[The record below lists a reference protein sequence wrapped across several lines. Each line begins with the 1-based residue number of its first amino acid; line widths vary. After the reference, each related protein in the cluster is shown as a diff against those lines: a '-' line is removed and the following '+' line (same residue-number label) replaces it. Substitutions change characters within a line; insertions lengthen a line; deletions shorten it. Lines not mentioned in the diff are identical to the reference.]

1 MMAPRGRAEARTFD
15 YCGVSAGSG
24 CAAGGAMAGEVAM
37 LVADATP
44 YVTAAVGAY
53 GGAVL
58 AKVRDDAADATV
70 GVGRRLLQRVFGHRA
85 ADEPLPAP
93 LAALAADPGDAD
105 ALGMVRWMMRQVLE
119 ADAVMLER
127 GQVNACIRSR
137 RHRQAER
144 SRGPGR
150 ICRRPGH
157 DHQPPRRIGLAAWY
171 PTTRPTMA
179 PGCRGECMLDGTR
192 TSPGVI

>member
-1 MMAPRGRAEARTFD
+1 
-15 YCGVSAGSG
+15 
-24 CAAGGAMAGEVAM
+24 MAGEVAT

-105 ALGMVRWMMRQVLE
+105 ALGMVRWAMRQALE
-119 ADAVMLER
+119 ADAAMLEEVKVDAR
-127 GQVNACIRSR
+127 IRSR
-137 RHRQAER
+137 RDRQAER
-144 SRGPGR
+144 SRGTGR

-157 DHQPPRRIGLAAWY
+157 DHQPPRRIRSAAWY
-171 PTTRPTMA
+171 PATWPTRA
-179 PGCRGECMLDGTR
+179 PSEAGSVAMTASLGLDLTR
-192 TSPGVI
+192 NTGQIHFRVPARTPSVHRT